1 MTASRFDEP
10 GKKVRLAD
18 IPTEPPEGMTKEK
31 AVARFGA
38 LNEELFKL
46 QELMWGARTHS
57 VLVVLQGR
65 DAAGKDGAI
74 KHVAG
79 ALNPRGVLVT
89 SFGVPTEEE
98 RQHDFLWRVHRHAPR
113 HGEFAIFN
121 RSHYED
127 VLVARVHDLVPKSLW
142 KRRFDHIN
150 DFEEMLAEHNT
161 LVLKFFLHINKK
173 EQEKRLLERE
183 QDPSTAWKLNV
194 NDWRERERWDDY
206 TEAYEDVI
214 ERCSTEHAPWHVIP
228 ANAKWYRNLLI
239 AEAVADAMRPLR
251 AGWIRKLDE
260 DGSTGRQAL
269 EEYRREKA
277 GQRKD
282 RSG

>member
-1 MTASRFDEP
+1 MTSLRFDEP

-18 IPTEPPEGMTKEK
+18 IPTDPPDEMTKEK
-31 AVARFGA
+31 AAARFGA

-46 QELMWGARTHS
+46 QEFMWGARTHS

-127 VLVARVHDLVPKSLW
+127 VLVVRVHDLAPKSLW

-150 DFEEMLAEHNT
+150 DFEDMLAEHNT
-161 LVLKFFLHINKK
+161 IVLKFFLHISKK
-173 EQEKRLLERE
+173 EQEKRLVERE

-194 NDWRERERWDDY
+194 NDWKERELWDEY

-214 ERCSTEHAPWHVIP
+214 ERCSSRHAAWHVVP
-228 ANAKWYRNLLI
+228 ANAKWYRNLVI
-239 AEAVADAMRPLR
+239 AEAVAEAMRPLR
-251 AGWIRKLDE
+251 AEWIRTLDRS
-260 DGSTGRQAL
+260 GTQGRSAL
-269 EEYRREKA
+269 QEYRRQKT
-277 GQRKD
+277 GQRGD
-282 RSG
+282 DG